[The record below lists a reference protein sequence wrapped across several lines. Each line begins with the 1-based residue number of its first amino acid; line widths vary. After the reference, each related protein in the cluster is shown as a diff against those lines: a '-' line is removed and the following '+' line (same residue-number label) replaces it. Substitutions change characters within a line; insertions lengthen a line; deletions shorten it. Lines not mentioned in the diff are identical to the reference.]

1 MKVQAIKE
9 NNWGDILV
17 IQEDAY
23 HEFALEELEVLK
35 SKQFVSPDTC
45 FVCMSELGDVLG
57 YLLSHPW
64 RGFEP
69 PKLSQSLLYVE
80 ESESLFLHDMAVKP
94 LAKGRGAGRSML
106 NELIKIA
113 KKKGVK
119 NITLVAVQG
128 AKRFWSL
135 FGFKEVSNHQVCSSY
150 GENAVLMNKVIET

>member
-1 MKVQAIKE
+1 MKVQVIKE
-9 NNWGDILV
+9 NNWADIMD

-23 HEFALEELEVLK
+23 HEFGLEELEVLK
-35 SKQFVSPDTC
+35 SKQLVSPDTC
-45 FVCMSELGDVLG
+45 FVCMSKLGDVLG

-80 ESESLFLHDMAVKP
+80 ESEYLFLHDMAVKSI
-94 LAKGRGAGRSML
+94 AKGRGVGRSML

-128 AKRFWSL
+128 AERFWSL
-135 FGFKEVSNHQVCSSY
+135 FGFKEVSNQQVCSSY
-150 GENAVLMNKVIET
+150 GESAVLMNKVIET